1 MTKCCPSEPSVSKVL
16 SVVFLEYNSPQFLE
30 RADDSGALFSHTHAS
45 YCGENMSTNITPKQ
59 RARPLDQAN
68 SETCTLH
75 AVVNATGEKL
85 MDINIDVKLDELIGG
100 MKQLEFI
107 DVENGNAVKEYD
119 ASVVRRM
126 TDQNTGNLYD
136 LKLKIKERSVIDKGF
151 LRRIK
156 DKTATCV
163 LVYSQGGQDDPDP
176 DDFHCVFISKVITEL
191 GKLQFVCIN
200 SWGNYNEIVVK
211 EVDRPHNRVFEVLV
225 DATKSESP
233 RTLANSKTTCDFD
246 YESECEHYIQPV
258 NNLWKYAQIIY

>member
-1 MTKCCPSEPSVSKVL
+1 
-16 SVVFLEYNSPQFLE
+16 
-30 RADDSGALFSHTHAS
+30 
-45 YCGENMSTNITPKQ
+45 MSTNLAAQKNKTPKE

-68 SETCTLH
+68 SGTCTLH
-75 AVVNATGEKL
+75 AVVNAIAEKL
-85 MDINIDVKLDELIGG
+85 MDADIDMKLDELIGG
-100 MKQLEFI
+100 MKQLEFV
-107 DVENGNAVKEYD
+107 DVENGNNVEEYD

-136 LKLKIKERSVIDKGF
+136 LKLKIKEHSVRDKGF

-163 LVYSQGGQDDPDP
+163 LVYSQGGQ

-246 YESECEHYIQPV
+246 YESECEHYIQRYVMSNAQYQPKK
-258 NNLWKYAQIIY
+258 WKTRRRQVTKRNFHRKA